1 MRCFSMN
8 TNNNTTNIQGP
19 FYMPDSSPA
28 PYIMTEEEAIKFLRI
43 DTNNTQ
49 HPEMTIQHYINE
61 GLLIPVTIGKC
72 RKFPLPELIKF
83 VERLS
88 DKKQGNIS

>member
-1 MRCFSMN
+1 MNNLNNSIFTCPVCFL
-8 TNNNTTNIQGP
+8 
-19 FYMPDSSPA
+19 PDGTPA

-43 DTNNTQ
+43 DTNQTK